1 MTDSHAFFEVF
12 FVAICSI
19 KIGIK
24 VLNLNQRDRRRAVPE
39 NSAGGQLDGERGRV
53 LHPTDS
59 HRAGVHAL
67 TERHSSG
74 SEGNDASF
82 LCKANLL

>member
-1 MTDSHAFFEVF
+1 M
-12 FVAICSI
+12 
-19 KIGIK
+19 K
-24 VLNLNQRDRRRAVPE
+24 VLNLDQRHRRRVVPE

-67 TERHSSG
+67 TECHPSG

-82 LCKANLL
+82 LPMANLH